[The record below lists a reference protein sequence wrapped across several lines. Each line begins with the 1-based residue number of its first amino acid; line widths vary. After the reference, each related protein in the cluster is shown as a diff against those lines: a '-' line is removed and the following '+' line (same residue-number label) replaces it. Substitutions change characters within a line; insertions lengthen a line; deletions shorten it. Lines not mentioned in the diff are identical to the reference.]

1 MVLLPVF
8 VFVSLHHN
16 LHSLHTIIMIMIMCL
31 IFSLVLQC
39 EQDLKPRSH
48 ADSTVRGDIKE
59 AIKTRSCF
67 VPSNILQINP
77 FVFMLLPLKKCQ
89 ILLIFEPS
97 QKTSIPLFLVCNLS
111 YENSDGNVQI
121 KSLQC
126 CIELNVNFPFFSM
139 CCIFQRG
146 VVYDYPIKLIYWS
159 RLISFLSCILYF
171 CHI

>member
-1 MVLLPVF
+1 MELHLTICFCSIATEVVEEQLRLLQELAPEWIHEKSSLSGDLLLWYFSPVF

-77 FVFMLLPLKKCQ
+77 FVFMVLPLKKCQ

-111 YENSDGNVQI
+111 
-121 KSLQC
+121 
-126 CIELNVNFPFFSM
+126 
-139 CCIFQRG
+139 
-146 VVYDYPIKLIYWS
+146 
-159 RLISFLSCILYF
+159 
-171 CHI
+171 